1 MFGFGFPELLLLF
14 AIALV
19 VIGPKKL
26 PDLARALGRGF
37 SEFKRATDE
46 FKTSFAEEA
55 RTAQTREELLK
66 SGKLSAPGSETPS
79 PYEPSGDPAADDS
92 ESIQVNPRPAAS
104 PVKAEVE
111 TEEEVS
117 RDV

>member
-19 VIGPKKL
+19 VIGPKRL
-26 PDLARALGRGF
+26 PELARALGRGF

-46 FKTSFAEEA
+46 FKSTLAEES

-66 SGKLSAPGSETPS
+66 SGKLSAPGSAPSS
-79 PYEPSGDPAADDS
+79 PYEGADND
-92 ESIQVNPRPAAS
+92 EGHDAELPQVNPAPRVNRAAENEVK
-104 PVKAEVE
+104 PVEDQGNE
-111 TEEEVS
+111 
-117 RDV
+117 

>member
-1 MFGFGFPELLLLF
+1 MFGIGFPELLLLF

-37 SEFKRATDE
+37 AEFKRATDD
-46 FKTSFAEEA
+46 FKTSFAEET

-66 SGKLSAPGSETPS
+66 AGKLSVPDTETPS
-79 PYEPSGDPAADDS
+79 PYAENEA
-92 ESIQVNPRPAAS
+92 ELQVNPSSAS
-104 PVKAEVE
+104 TSASVEMLSKNAEE
-111 TEEEVS
+111 KGNE
-117 RDV
+117 